1 MAQIDDI
8 IRGLQQKLSEA
19 RSAVQQHQD
28 AAVKHMKLAEEIE
41 VTLRTLEAHGVAS
54 GPAKPV
60 AESSRPKGF
69 VPANGKYTVPEM
81 ISMALGSDK
90 FAAVGAE
97 PQDVIQYIRENIDP
111 KADPNHVRPALWR
124 MEQKGRLVKHRGRYK
139 LPKKNEAPDPQVVEA
154 EGSKGSIRDPEAHG
168 VKAAP
173 GGGI

>member
-8 IRGLQQKLSEA
+8 INGLQQKLSDA
-19 RSAVQQHQD
+19 RSAVQRHKTEID
-28 AAVKHMKLAEEIE
+28 KHLKLAEEIE
-41 VTLRTLEAHGVAS
+41 VTLRTLQAHGVVG

-81 ISMALGSDK
+81 ITMALGSDK

-97 PQDVIQYIRENIDP
+97 PLDVIQYIRDNIDSE
-111 KADPNHVRPALWR
+111 ADPNHVRPALWR
-124 MEQKGRLVKHRGRYK
+124 MEKTGRLAKNRGRYK
-139 LPKKNEAPDPQVVEA
+139 LPMKNEALDPQSAEA